1 MSTRRYVLP
10 VLIFLAWSGIAAAQ
24 TVVQPDE
31 QALEH
36 ARTVLENQVEVDPT
50 VRASIEQVLQ
60 HVNTEAWSAEQAEL
74 KRHVGAITGVP
85 IEVQESDNLED
96 LTEDRLVVF
105 VSSSVP
111 LATLRN
117 YAAALEKTGGV
128 MVLRGAIGS
137 LKRMGPTM
145 SFVASVL
152 KIDPSCTGGS
162 CAMRSTNLVIDPE
175 LFRENGISRVPA
187 AIFVKGLSLEPY
199 CERFNEGDLPKNA
212 VHVVYGDVSPRHM
225 AEELFR
231 LSKDPAIGALV
242 KSL

>member
-1 MSTRRYVLP
+1 MNTRLHAFG
-10 VLIFLAWSGIAAAQ
+10 LLFLLAASGVAGAQ
-24 TVVQPDE
+24 TVVTPDK

-50 VRASIEQVLQ
+50 VRASIDQVLQ
-60 HVNTEAWSAEQAEL
+60 HVNTEAWAAEQAEL

-85 IEVQESDNLED
+85 IEAQESDNLED

-137 LKRMGPTM
+137 LRIMGPTM

-162 CAMRSTNLVIDPE
+162 CAMRSTNRVIDPE